1 LNCKEKKKMRVFP
14 QRCLAGLFRLIVICL
29 ATFICAAS
37 AFAQAQSNAADLL
50 GFVRDPT
57 GAVVVG
63 ATVTARNPATN
74 YSRNVTTNDDGYY
87 QITNLPPGEYE
98 VTVEAPNYKKAVVP
112 SYKLTV
118 GARADL
124 DVTLEIGQI
133 TEVVNITTEDQ
144 PVVETTRTAI
154 ANTIE
159 LQRIEN
165 LPINERSATGFA
177 LTISTV
183 GRDNGRPIGPAP
195 TSGLNIGGQRG
206 RSTLVQVYGADYTD
220 NSVNA
225 ARSTVSQEA
234 VQEYQVATNSY
245 AAEFGRATGG
255 IVNVVTKSG
264 TNEFRGN
271 VFGFIRH
278 KSIQARNAFAPLI
291 DNDPNKKPPFT
302 RGQYGATFGGPIKKD
317 RTFFFTSFEQ
327 RRRQESGFFTS
338 DVGTGLTSSVTIGA
352 PFLPFT
358 NVYTNLTPAQAAFIQ
373 GELASGSATRIGR
386 AITYA
391 TFASSGGQIGL
402 NGASTLRSPGGA
414 IPAGQVIGGRF
425 FITGA
430 PIPSLANNL
439 ALPNFIT
446 VNENGQPVAFR
457 ALNNLLRIFPI
468 SEATTFFSLR
478 GDHQINGSN
487 QLSMRFG
494 YNPSDLTGI
503 QDESQNQT
511 LGQNDFS
518 RTGIQTLRDLS
529 FVTSLTST
537 LSNSVVNEARFS
549 YGRRKAT
556 FDSQIPGTAIQI
568 SGAAFLGSNPFS
580 PVNRTE
586 TRYQLTDNVNYVR
599 GKHTFKFGGDINFVD
614 ITARFDLN
622 FPGLFNFGTVAGSTV
637 NSFLPA
643 LSPAE
648 LAACNALVKP
658 SFCTPPEVAPVQ
670 SYGLGFPGVFIE
682 GFGNPNS
689 TIKNRPLAVF
699 GQDSWK
705 LRPNLTLNYGLRY
718 DIELTD
724 TIPTIGF
731 TDPLTGIALS
741 PSDLQTAQD
750 AVGVQQGFPRDKNN
764 VAPRFGLAWDVSGN
778 GKTVVRA
785 AYGIFYDHPLL
796 AVAFNSDIGDAA
808 QQQQYT
814 NVLPGNPAPTQLLNL
829 LQIFQGTVCSP
840 ASNNPLCAALPAN
853 FTTPGVA
860 STSQY
865 LPGRVRFNDQTFVGF
880 GPILPFTLAVGK
892 DFEYAYAN
900 QANFTIERQLT
911 KDTSFS
917 ASYIFVGA
925 HHLPHPRDV
934 NAPNIAALNEN
945 FRRFTANN
953 PLACGPVPCP
963 AAGRLPASNSE
974 GLFFGSSIPNVS
986 NPLFT
991 VLLSSTNPAIP
1002 NGLVVRNNTTGQ
1014 VFVNPIA
1021 ANFFRASA
1029 PNYFFIATTG
1039 RTKAEFDAAANGSL
1053 RTAGPISPF
1062 GDVSA
1067 QLSDGNSN
1075 YNAMNL
1081 EVKRRFSNNF
1091 QFLAS
1096 YTWSHSIDD
1105 SSDLQTL
1112 LKPQDN
1118 NNFRA
1123 ERSDSLF
1130 DQRHRFVFSA
1140 VLASPASWHNSDS
1153 LGRRFFSD
1161 FTLAPIVELSSGR
1174 PFNILT
1180 GSDTN
1185 GDLQSSNDRP
1195 SVADDG
1201 TLFLPTT
1208 PFTSGS
1214 LGRNRGIT
1222 HGYASFDLRVT
1233 RNFRLTERVRLDV
1246 IAEGFNL
1253 FNRFNEAS
1261 ASPFFQDVNAFK
1273 QRDGSGRFYSRPTAA
1288 FDPRQFQF
1296 GLKINF

>member
-1 LNCKEKKKMRVFP
+1 MMRALPTRWLSDSLRFVF
-14 QRCLAGLFRLIVICL
+14 L
-29 ATFICAAS
+29 CAALLS
-37 AFAQAQSNAADLL
+37 FGASVALGQAQSNAADLR

-63 ATVTARNPATN
+63 ASVTARNTATN
-74 YSRNVTTNDDGYY
+74 ITRDATTNDEGFY
-87 QITNLPPGEYE
+87 QILNLPPGDYE
-98 VTVEAPNYKKAVVP
+98 VTVEAANFKKAVLP
-112 SYKLTV
+112 SVTLTV
-118 GARADL
+118 GQRADL
-124 DVTLEIGQI
+124 DVPLEIGQVGESVTI
-133 TEVVNITTEDQ
+133 SGATTEL
-144 PVVETTRTAI
+144 VETSRTAV

-159 LQRIEN
+159 QQRIEN

-206 RSTLVQVYGADYTD
+206 RSTLVQVDGADYTD
-220 NSVNA
+220 NSINA

-255 IVNVVTKSG
+255 IVNVVTKTG
-264 TNEFRGN
+264 GNEFRGN

-278 KSIQARNAFAPLI
+278 KSIQARNAFAPII
-291 DNDPNKKPPFT
+291 DNDPDKKPPFT
-302 RGQYGATFGGPIKKD
+302 RGQYGATLGGPIKKD

-338 DVGTGLTSSVTIGA
+338 DVVGPLTGSVTIGA

-358 NVYTNLTPAQAAFIQ
+358 NVYTGITPAQAAFIN
-373 GELASGSATRIGR
+373 GELARAATIADPATRAAVIGA

-402 NGASTLRSPGGA
+402 NGVSTLRSPGGA
-414 IPAGQVIGGRF
+414 IPAGQIIGGRF

-430 PIPSLANNL
+430 PVPTLANNNI
-439 ALPNFIT
+439 LPNFIT
-446 VNENGQPVAFR
+446 VNEAGQPIAFR
-457 ALNNLLRIFPI
+457 PLNSLLRIFPI

-478 GDHQINGSN
+478 GDHQVNRNN
-487 QLSMRFG
+487 QLSLRFG

-518 RTGIQTLRDLS
+518 RTGLQGLRDIS
-529 FVTSLTST
+529 FVTSLAST
-537 LSNSVVNEARFS
+537 LSNTVVNEARFNF
-549 YGRRKAT
+549 GRRKAT

-568 SGAAFLGSNPFS
+568 IGTAFLGSNPFS

-586 TRYQLTDNVNYVR
+586 KRYQFTDNVNYIY
-599 GKHTFKFGGDINFVD
+599 GNHTFKFGGDINFVD
-614 ITARFDLN
+614 IAARFDLN
-622 FPGLFNFGTVAGSTV
+622 FPGLFNFGGVPRSTLA
-637 NSFLPA
+637 NFIPGLPA
-643 LSPAE
+643 
-648 LAACNALVKP
+648 NAP
-658 SFCTPPEVAPVQ
+658 DITPVQ
-670 SYGLGFPGVFIE
+670 SYGLGFPSVFIE
-682 GFGNPNS
+682 GFGDPNS
-689 TIKNRPLAVF
+689 SIKNRPLAF
-699 GQDSWK
+699 FAQDSWK
-705 LRPNLTLNYGLRY
+705 IRPNLTLNYGVRY

-724 TIPTIGF
+724 TIAPIAF
-731 TDPLTGIALS
+731 KDPLTGISLS
-741 PSDLQTAQD
+741 AADLQTAQD

-764 VAPRFGLAWDVSGN
+764 IAPRFGLAWDVTN
-778 GKTVVRA
+778 DGKTVFRA

-796 AVAFNSDIGDAA
+796 AVAFNSDIADAA

-814 NVLPGNPAPTQLLNL
+814 NVLPGNPAPNQLLNL

-840 ASNNPLCAALPAN
+840 ASANPLCAALPAG

-860 STSQY
+860 PTSQY

-880 GPILPFTLAVGK
+880 GPILPFTLAVDK
-892 DFEYAYAN
+892 NFEYAYAN
-900 QANFTIERQLT
+900 QANFTVERQLT
-911 KDTSFS
+911 KDMSFS

-925 HHLPHPRDV
+925 HHLPHPQDI
-934 NAPNIAALNEN
+934 NAPRTDFLIEN
-945 FRRFTANN
+945 FRRFAGTA
-953 PLACGPVPCP
+953 
-963 AAGRLPASNSE
+963 PASNAQA
-974 GLFFGSSIPNVS
+974 LFFTLPTACPGAGCP
-986 NPLFT
+986 PGFT
-991 VLLSSTNPAIP
+991 VIIP
-1002 NGLVVRNNTTGQ
+1002 GLVGRNALGQ
-1014 VFVNPIA
+1014 GVVNPIA
-1021 ANFFRASA
+1021 ANFFRPSA
-1029 PNYFFIATTG
+1029 PNYFFVASATG
-1039 RTKAEFDAAANGSL
+1039 GAVTKAAFDAALAAANSL
-1053 RTAGPISPF
+1053 RTPGPISPF

-1081 EVKRRFSNNF
+1081 ELKKRFSRNF
-1091 QFLAS
+1091 QFLTS

-1118 NNFRA
+1118 RNFRA
-1123 ERSDSLF
+1123 ERADSLF
-1130 DQRHRFVFSA
+1130 DQRHRFVFSG
-1140 VLASPASWHNSDS
+1140 VLTSPTDWRNSGS
-1153 LGRRFFSD
+1153 MLTRFFSD
-1161 FTLAPIVELSSGR
+1161 FTVAPIIEISSGR

-1195 SVADDG
+1195 GVTETG
-1201 TLFLPTT
+1201 TLFLPSTA
-1208 PFTSGS
+1208 FTSGS

-1222 HGYASFDLRVT
+1222 HGYASVDLRVS
-1233 RNFRLTERVRLDV
+1233 RIVRLTERVRLDV

-1253 FNRFNEAS
+1253 FNRFNEAA
-1261 ASPFFQDVNAFK
+1261 ASPFFSDVISFG
-1273 QRDGSGRFYSRPTAA
+1273 QRDGAGRYYSRSTAA
-1288 FDPRQFQF
+1288 YDPRQFQF
-1296 GLKINF
+1296 GLKISF